1 MDKLNS
7 QLKKINDDYKVAYSM
22 NNFETQMKLREG
34 ESVKELL
41 NESIEQTNN
50 LNKKY
55 NSFLIDS
62 SVCVN
67 KKNTYYNNVSQIIP
81 TNTNKYLHNNTNGND
96 MNGNDM
102 NGNDMNGNDM
112 NGKDMNG
119 NDMNGNDMNGKDNLE
134 DEHNILNTRMEQ
146 LQFKNIQQQH
156 NEIYNPHNV
165 SYNKIS
171 PFENKQ
177 HYNRKKNVD
186 LTNTRLDEYSPM
198 GRSINC
204 SPIIEYQI
212 NEDFINKRNKQTNK
226 DIANQRLEQFSPL
239 ARAVELP
246 AKKSPLKNESTSSF
260 LNTENTFS
268 QNSLNKNYKRFANQP
283 HKSHFNDVNPA
294 NENQFLENN
303 PVGTRLL

>member
-1 MDKLNS
+1 MDNIIKLNS
-7 QLKKINDDYKVAYSM
+7 QLNKLNEEFKVASSM
-22 NNFETQMKLREG
+22 NNFDTQIKLRDG
-34 ESVKELL
+34 DNVTDLL
-41 NESIEQTNN
+41 NKSIEETNI
-50 LNKKY
+50 LNNKY
-55 NSFLIDS
+55 NSFLTDS

-67 KKNTYYNNVSQIIP
+67 NNNTYYNTNTQLIP
-81 TNTNKYLHNNTNGND
+81 TNTNKYLHTNSINGNS
-96 MNGNDM
+96 MNSSM
-102 NGNDMNGNDM
+102 NY
-112 NGKDMNG
+112 
-119 NDMNGNDMNGKDNLE
+119 E
-134 DEHNILNTRMEQ
+134 DDDVNKKIEE
-146 LQFKNIQQQH
+146 LQFKNIHQPQH

-165 SYNKIS
+165 SYNKIN

-186 LTNTRLDEYSPM
+186 ITNTRLDEYSPM

-239 ARAVELP
+239 SRAVQLP
-246 AKKSPLKNESTSSF
+246 SKKSPLKNESTSSF

-268 QNSLNKNYKRFANQP
+268 QNSLNKNYKRFSNQP
-283 HKSHFNDVNPA
+283 KKSHFNDVNPA

>member
-1 MDKLNS
+1 MDNISKLNF
-7 QLKKINDDYKVAYSM
+7 QLSKLNEDFKLASNL
-22 NNFETQMKLREG
+22 NNFDQQMCIRDG
-34 ESVKELL
+34 EDVKDLL
-41 NESIEQTNN
+41 NQSIAETNS
-50 LNKKY
+50 LNNKY
-55 NSFLIDS
+55 NSLLTDS

-67 KKNTYYNNVSQIIP
+67 NNNTYYNNGKQLIP
-81 TNTNKYLHNNTNGND
+81 SNTNQYLHSNINDNSMNINSMNSCENVEDVNNDVN
-96 MNGNDM
+96 
-102 NGNDMNGNDM
+102 
-112 NGKDMNG
+112 KRI
-119 NDMNGNDMNGKDNLE
+119 E
-134 DEHNILNTRMEQ
+134 E
-146 LQFKNIQQQH
+146 LQFKNIHQPQH

-165 SYNKIS
+165 SYNKIN

>member
-1 MDKLNS
+1 MDNISKLNF
-7 QLKKINDDYKVAYSM
+7 QLSKLNEDFKLASNL
-22 NNFETQMKLREG
+22 NNFDQQMCIRDG
-34 ESVKELL
+34 EDVKDLL
-41 NESIEQTNN
+41 NQSIAETNS
-50 LNKKY
+50 LNNKY
-55 NSFLIDS
+55 NSLLTDS

-67 KKNTYYNNVSQIIP
+67 NNNTYYNNGKQLIP
-81 TNTNKYLHNNTNGND
+81 SNTNQYLHSNINDNSMNINSMNSCENVEDVNNDVN
-96 MNGNDM
+96 
-102 NGNDMNGNDM
+102 
-112 NGKDMNG
+112 KRI
-119 NDMNGNDMNGKDNLE
+119 E
-134 DEHNILNTRMEQ
+134 E
-146 LQFKNIQQQH
+146 LQFKNIHQPQH

-165 SYNKIS
+165 SYNKIN

-239 ARAVELP
+239 SRAVQLP
-246 AKKSPLKNESTSSF
+246 SKKSPLKNESTSHF

-268 QNSLNKNYKRFANQP
+268 QNSLNTNYKRFTNQP
-283 HKSHFNDVNPA
+283 KKTHFNDVNPA

>member
-1 MDKLNS
+1 
-7 QLKKINDDYKVAYSM
+7 M
-22 NNFETQMKLREG
+22 NIRNG
-34 ESVKELL
+34 DNVKDLL
-41 NESIEQTNN
+41 NKSIEETNS
-50 LNKKY
+50 LNNKY
-55 NSFLIDS
+55 NSFLTDS

-67 KKNTYYNNVSQIIP
+67 NNNTYYNSGKQLIP
-81 TNTNKYLHNNTNGND
+81 SNTNQYLHSNINDNSMNINSMNSCENVEDVNNEVN
-96 MNGNDM
+96 
-102 NGNDMNGNDM
+102 
-112 NGKDMNG
+112 KRI
-119 NDMNGNDMNGKDNLE
+119 E
-134 DEHNILNTRMEQ
+134 E
-146 LQFKNIQQQH
+146 LQFKNIHQPQH

-165 SYNKIS
+165 SYNKIN

-239 ARAVELP
+239 SRAVQLP
-246 AKKSPLKNESTSSF
+246 SKKSPLKNESTSHF

-268 QNSLNKNYKRFANQP
+268 QNSLNTNYKRFTNQP
-283 HKSHFNDVNPA
+283 NKTHFNDVNPA

>member
-1 MDKLNS
+1 MDNIIKLNS
-7 QLKKINDDYKVAYSM
+7 QLNKLNEEFKVASSM
-22 NNFETQMKLREG
+22 NNFDTQIKLRDG
-34 ESVKELL
+34 DNVTDLL
-41 NESIEQTNN
+41 NKSIEETNI
-50 LNKKY
+50 LNNKY
-55 NSFLIDS
+55 NSFLTDS

-67 KKNTYYNNVSQIIP
+67 NNNTYYNTNTQLIP
-81 TNTNKYLHNNTNGND
+81 TNTNKYLHTNSINGNS
-96 MNGNDM
+96 MNSSM
-102 NGNDMNGNDM
+102 NY
-112 NGKDMNG
+112 
-119 NDMNGNDMNGKDNLE
+119 E
-134 DEHNILNTRMEQ
+134 DDDVNKKIEE
-146 LQFKNIQQQH
+146 LQFKNIHQPQH

-165 SYNKIS
+165 SYNKIN

-186 LTNTRLDEYSPM
+186 ITNTRLDEYSPM

-239 ARAVELP
+239 SRAVQLP
-246 AKKSPLKNESTSSF
+246 SKKSPLKNESTSHF

-268 QNSLNKNYKRFANQP
+268 QNTLNTNYKRFTNQP
-283 HKSHFNDVNPA
+283 KKTHFNDVNPA

>member
-1 MDKLNS
+1 MDNITKLNS
-7 QLKKINDDYKVAYSM
+7 QLNKLNEDFKFASSM
-22 NNFETQMKLREG
+22 NNFDTQIKLRDG
-34 ESVKELL
+34 DNVKDLL
-41 NESIEQTNN
+41 NKSIEETNS
-50 LNKKY
+50 LNNKY
-55 NSFLIDS
+55 NSFLTDS

-67 KKNTYYNNVSQIIP
+67 NNNTYYNTSTQLIP
-81 TNTNKYLHNNTNGND
+81 TNTNKYFHSNSINGNS
-96 MNGNDM
+96 MNNSM
-102 NGNDMNGNDM
+102 NSSMNC
-112 NGKDMNG
+112 
-119 NDMNGNDMNGKDNLE
+119 E
-134 DEHNILNTRMEQ
+134 DDDVNKKIEE
-146 LQFKNIQQQH
+146 LQFKNLHQPKH
-156 NEIYNPHNV
+156 NDIYNPHNV
-165 SYNKIS
+165 SYNKIT

-186 LTNTRLDEYSPM
+186 LTNKRLDDYSPM
-198 GRSINC
+198 GRSMNC

-268 QNSLNKNYKRFANQP
+268 QNSLNKNYKRFTNQP
-283 HKSHFNDVNPA
+283 KKTYFNDVNPA
-294 NENQFLENN
+294 NQNQFLENN

>member
-1 MDKLNS
+1 MDNISKLNF
-7 QLKKINDDYKVAYSM
+7 QLSKLNEDFKLASSI
-22 NNFETQMKLREG
+22 NNFDIQMNIRNG
-34 ESVKELL
+34 DNVKDLL
-41 NESIEQTNN
+41 NKSIEETNS
-50 LNKKY
+50 LNNKY
-55 NSFLIDS
+55 NSFLTDS

-67 KKNTYYNNVSQIIP
+67 NNNTYYNNGKQLIP
-81 TNTNKYLHNNTNGND
+81 SNTNQYLHSNINDNSMNINSMNSCENVEDVNNDVN
-96 MNGNDM
+96 
-102 NGNDMNGNDM
+102 
-112 NGKDMNG
+112 KRI
-119 NDMNGNDMNGKDNLE
+119 E
-134 DEHNILNTRMEQ
+134 E
-146 LQFKNIQQQH
+146 LQFKNIHQPQH

-165 SYNKIS
+165 SYNKIN

-239 ARAVELP
+239 SRAVQLP
-246 AKKSPLKNESTSSF
+246 SKKSPLKNESTSSF

-268 QNSLNKNYKRFANQP
+268 QNSLNKNYKRFSNQP
-283 HKSHFNDVNPA
+283 KKSHFNDVNPA

>member
-1 MDKLNS
+1 MDNISKLNF
-7 QLKKINDDYKVAYSM
+7 QLSKLNEDFKLASSI
-22 NNFETQMKLREG
+22 NNFDIQMNIRNG
-34 ESVKELL
+34 DNVKDLL
-41 NESIEQTNN
+41 NKSIEETNS
-50 LNKKY
+50 LNNKY
-55 NSFLIDS
+55 NSFLTDS

-67 KKNTYYNNVSQIIP
+67 NNNTYYNNGKQLIP
-81 TNTNKYLHNNTNGND
+81 SNTNQYLHSNINDNSMNINSMNSCENVEDVNNEVN
-96 MNGNDM
+96 
-102 NGNDMNGNDM
+102 
-112 NGKDMNG
+112 KRI
-119 NDMNGNDMNGKDNLE
+119 E
-134 DEHNILNTRMEQ
+134 E
-146 LQFKNIQQQH
+146 LQFKNIHQPQH

-165 SYNKIS
+165 SYNKIN

-239 ARAVELP
+239 SRAVQLP
-246 AKKSPLKNESTSSF
+246 SKKSPLKNESTSHF

-268 QNSLNKNYKRFANQP
+268 QNSLNTNYKRFTNQP
-283 HKSHFNDVNPA
+283 NKTHFNDVNPA

>member
-1 MDKLNS
+1 MDNISKLNS
-7 QLKKINDDYKVAYSM
+7 QLNKFNEDYKVASSM
-22 NNFETQMKLREG
+22 NSFDTQMKIREG
-34 ESVKELL
+34 DNVKDLL
-41 NESIEQTNN
+41 NKSIEESSSLNN
-50 LNKKY
+50 KY
-55 NSFLIDS
+55 NSFLTDS
-62 SVCVN
+62 SVCIN
-67 KKNTYYNNVSQIIP
+67 KNNTYYNTGNLLVP
-81 TNTNKYLHNNTNGND
+81 TNTNQYLHGNS
-96 MNGNDM
+96 MNGNSM
-102 NGNDMNGNDM
+102 NSSMNY
-112 NGKDMNG
+112 
-119 NDMNGNDMNGKDNLE
+119 E
-134 DEHNILNTRMEQ
+134 DDDVNKKIEE
-146 LQFKNIQQQH
+146 LQFKNIHQPQH

-165 SYNKIS
+165 SYNKIN

-186 LTNTRLDEYSPM
+186 ITNTRLDEYSPM

-239 ARAVELP
+239 SRAVQLP
-246 AKKSPLKNESTSSF
+246 SKKSPLKNESTSSF

-283 HKSHFNDVNPA
+283 HKSHFNDVNPE